1 MTNTCCKISRG
12 NLSCKRLDVAKTH
25 VGDEMKEGVAA
36 QRADSQRHQEAEEE
50 LEENSVH
57 ERDEDD
63 AEQGEQADDR
73 DGDEPAD
80 PRCNAQI
87 RHLS

>member
-1 MTNTCCKISRG
+1 MVQNNGTPG
-12 NLSCKRLDVAKTH
+12 GAALTH

-36 QRADSQRHQEAEEE
+36 QRADGQRDQEAEEE

-63 AEQGEQADDR
+63 AEQGEQADD
-73 DGDEPAD
+73 GD
-80 PRCNAQI
+80 
-87 RHLS
+87 

>member
-1 MTNTCCKISRG
+1 MSNNISVVQSR
-12 NLSCKRLDVAKTH
+12 SFHKQLDLTH
-25 VGDEMKEGVAA
+25 VGDEVQEGVATK
-36 QRADSQRHQEAEEE
+36 RADSQRHQEAKEE

-63 AEQGEQADDR
+63 AQQREQADDG

-80 PRCNAQI
+80 PCCNTYI
-87 RHLS
+87 KNLI